1 MTIHELFDEYNLDAD
16 DVRWSLCTRLTQ
28 SIVHTLTVE
37 GTEALTR
44 LLWSG
49 ELGDELYDMEERW
62 SRKQTERLER
72 KFLDEGHLR
81 DDLHEMVLDKIRRQQ
96 N

>member
-1 MTIHELFDEYNLDAD
+1 MTIHELFNEYNLDAD

-28 SIVHTLTVE
+28 SIVHTLTAEDPV
-37 GTEALTR
+37 ALTR

-49 ELGDELYDMEERW
+49 EIGDELYDMEERW

-72 KFLDEGHLR
+72 KLLDEGHLR